1 MNNSVLISGA
11 GIAGPTLAFW
21 LRAAGFQ
28 PTLIEQAR
36 ALRVGGYVVDFW
48 GLGYDIAEQMHLT
61 DDINRIGYHAR
72 EMRVVDDLGKRIAGF
87 GTRVFD
93 ELTNGRYVTIGR
105 SDLSRLL
112 FERLRDDTEVIFQ
125 SEILALQEG
134 DDCVEVQLK
143 NAGTRRFSLVIGAD
157 GLHSTVR
164 RLAFG
169 PQSRFE
175 KYLGYAIAAFEV
187 RGYRPRDEDIYLMY
201 GQPGRM
207 LGRFTLHDDRTLFL
221 FVFAAD
227 SDTLPE
233 GLERQ
238 KAMLRERYRE
248 GKWECPLILDEL
260 DRTQQ
265 LYFDRVSQI
274 RMESWTRGRIAL
286 IGDAAFCVSLLAGQ
300 GSALAMISAFVL
312 AGQLADAEGRHKQ
325 AFGRYEAFLRTFIA
339 EKQRAAERFAGV
351 FVPKTRW
358 GLSVRNQVIKTF
370 AIPGLAKFAIGR
382 DITDALQLPN
392 YRWLTPSWTG
402 HQVNPSGSEPNP
414 DAAVPARHIGEP

>member
-1 MNNSVLISGA
+1 MNSSILISGA

-21 LRAAGFQ
+21 LKAAGFQ
-28 PTLIEQAR
+28 PTLIEQAPTLR
-36 ALRVGGYVVDFW
+36 AGGYVVDFW
-48 GLGYDIAEQMHLT
+48 GLGYEIAERMELT

-72 EMRVVDDLGKRIAGF
+72 EMRVVDDLGRRIAGF
-87 GTRVFD
+87 GTKVFD

-112 FERLRDDTEVIFQ
+112 FEKVRGDSEVIFQ
-125 SEILALQEG
+125 SEILALQER

-143 NAGTRRFSLVIGAD
+143 NAGTRRFGLVIGAD

-164 RLAFG
+164 RLTFG

-175 KYLGYAIAAFEV
+175 KCLGYAVAAFEV
-187 RGYRPRDEDIYLMY
+187 RGYRPHDEDIYLMY

-207 LGRFTLHDDRTLFL
+207 LGRFALHDERTLFL

-233 GLERQ
+233 GLDRQ
-238 KAMLRERYRE
+238 KAMLRERYGE

-274 RMESWTRGRIAL
+274 RMESWSRGRVAL
-286 IGDAAFCVSLLAGQ
+286 IGDAAFCVSLTAGQ

-312 AGQLADAEGRHKQ
+312 AGELADARGRHKE
-325 AFGRYEAFLRTFIA
+325 AFSRYEAFLRAFIG

-351 FVPKTRW
+351 FAPRTRW
-358 GLSVRNQVIKTF
+358 GLNVRNQVIKAF
-370 AIPGLAKFAIGR
+370 AIPGLARLAIGR
-382 DITDALQLPN
+382 DITDALQLPD
-392 YRWLTPSWTG
+392 YGWLTPSWSG
-402 HQVNPSGSEPNP
+402 HRVTPSGSEPSP
-414 DAAVPARHIGEP
+414 SRA

>member
-1 MNNSVLISGA
+1 MNSSVLISGA

-21 LRAAGFQ
+21 LKAAGFQ
-28 PTLIEQAR
+28 PTLVEQAR

-72 EMRVVDDLGKRIAGF
+72 EMQVVDDLGKRIAGF
-87 GTRVFD
+87 GTKVFD

-112 FERLRDDTEVIFQ
+112 FEKVRGDTEVIFQ
-125 SEILALQEG
+125 SEILALQER

-164 RLAFG
+164 GLTFG

-175 KYLGYAIAAFEV
+175 KYLGYAVAAFEV

-201 GQPGRM
+201 GQPERM

-221 FVFAAD
+221 FVFAAG
-227 SDTLPE
+227 SDTLPKE
-233 GLERQ
+233 LERQ
-238 KAMLRERYRE
+238 KAMLRERYHE

-274 RMESWTRGRIAL
+274 RMESWSRGRVAL
-286 IGDAAFCVSLLAGQ
+286 IGDAAFCVSLTAGQ

-312 AGQLADAEGRHKQ
+312 AGELANAGGRHQ
-325 AFGRYEAFLRTFIA
+325 EAFGRYEAFLRAFIG
-339 EKQRAAERFAGV
+339 EKQRAAERFARV
-351 FVPKTRW
+351 FAPKTRW
-358 GLSVRNQVIKTF
+358 GLNVRNQVIKAF
-370 AIPGLAKFAIGR
+370 AIPGLARLTIGR
-382 DITDALQLPN
+382 DITDALQLPD

-402 HQVNPSGSEPNP
+402 HQAKPSGSEPSP
-414 DAAVPARHIGEP
+414 RTT